1 MLGRNEIRGICA
13 LPPTPCKDGA
23 GGYDAPDSIDMD
35 ETTSLIEKLIAAGVG
50 SIGFA
55 GTTGEC
61 AALLRE
67 EKRALAEVAV
77 QVTRKRLP
85 IIVGATALGTKET
98 VQQMRALKEVGVDGV
113 LVGLPLWQTPTLE
126 NSVQFFAD
134 LGEAVPD
141 LPIMIYA
148 NSMYFKSVFPTEFWA
163 GVARKAPTVIACKVS
178 YGVEHI
184 VEDLDVAEK
193 QINFVVGEAALY
205 EGYQKAGTRITA
217 GWATSA
223 GMGPEAVVALMD
235 AILNDDRARADSVYA
250 DLRALPPTFPQGID
264 FRVEFPKYN
273 AQVNKYLSNQA
284 GFANFGPFR
293 APYCDLPDAYRTQ
306 LDSVAQARKALRQK
320 YLRVAAS

>member
-1 MLGRNEIRGICA
+1 MLSRNEIRGICA
-13 LPPTPCKDGA
+13 LPATPCKEGA
-23 GGYDAPDSIDMD
+23 GGYDAPDSVDLV
-35 ETTSLIEKLIAAGVG
+35 ETADLIEKLIAAGVG

-77 QVTRKRLP
+77 QVARKRLP

-98 VQQMRALKEVGVDGV
+98 VQQMRGLKEVGVDAV
-113 LVGLPLWQTPTLE
+113 LLGLPLWQTPTLE

-141 LPIMIYA
+141 LPIMVYA

-163 GVARKAPTVIACKVS
+163 GLARKAPTVIACKVA

-193 QINFVVGEAALY
+193 QINFVVGESGLY
-205 EGYQKAGTRITA
+205 EAYQKAGTRITA

-223 GMGPEAVVALMD
+223 GMGPEPVVALME
-235 AILNDDRARADSVYA
+235 AILNDDRARADAVYA
-250 DLRALPPTFPQGID
+250 DLRALPPTFPPGID

-273 AQVNKYLSNQA
+273 AQVAKYLSNLA

-293 APYCDLPDAYRTQ
+293 APYCDLPDTYRTQ
-306 LDSVAQARKALRQK
+306 LDSVAQARKELRQK